1 METVIAMLR
10 TRGGGYDIIMPGDAT
25 MQVLIAEGMVEKID
39 VAAMTN
45 FVHVDDK
52 WREVYWDPG
61 REYSASRACGSTAFA
76 GYTAGDWQSFFPFGP
91 VCTSG

>member
-25 MQVLIAEGMVEKID
+25 MQALIAEGMVEKID

-52 WREVYWDPG
+52 WREVLLG
-61 REYSASRACGSTAFA
+61 SRA
-76 GYTAGDWQSFFPFGP
+76 
-91 VCTSG
+91 